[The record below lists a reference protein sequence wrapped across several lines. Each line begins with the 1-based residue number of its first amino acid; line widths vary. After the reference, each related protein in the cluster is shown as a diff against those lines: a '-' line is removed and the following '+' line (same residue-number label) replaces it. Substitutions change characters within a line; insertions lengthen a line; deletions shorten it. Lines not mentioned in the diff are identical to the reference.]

1 MEPPSEQLWV
11 TTEVYVTVFEAGIN
25 VYGTDYNLSLMT
37 HSIAVIIK
45 LFNDSSKDIDLAI
58 ETV

>member
-1 MEPPSEQLWV
+1 
-11 TTEVYVTVFEAGIN
+11 VYVTVFEAGIN